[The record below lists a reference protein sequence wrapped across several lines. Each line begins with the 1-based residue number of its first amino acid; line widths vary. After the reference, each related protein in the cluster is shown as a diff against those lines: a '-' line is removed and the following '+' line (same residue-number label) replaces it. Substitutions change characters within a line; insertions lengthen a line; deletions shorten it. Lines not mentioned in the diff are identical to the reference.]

1 VPCTDGLRAVR
12 INDDGTMTVL
22 WHAASTITGSPVVGG
37 GRVWSLD
44 RANGMLDML
53 DPATGA
59 SLGAVSVGAVN
70 RFATP
75 ALYDNSVIVGT
86 LTGVMAFSW
95 H

>member
-22 WHAASTITGSPVVGG
+22 WHAASTITCSPVIGG

-44 RANGMLDML
+44 RRHGMLQML
-53 DPATGA
+53 DPGTGT

-75 ALYDNSVIVGT
+75 ALYNNSVIVGT
-86 LTGVMAFSW
+86 LSGVMAFSW
-95 H
+95 N